1 MKALMDEFDA
11 AKAHEQKLTDEFEDA
26 DRKCK
31 RAVQLIEKLGKEE
44 ENWKV
49 SLAKSR
55 ADKLNVVG
63 DIVISSG
70 IIAYLGVFTAQYRK
84 IAIESWLEIMKSYE
98 IKSTDNFS
106 LREVLGN
113 GVKIQ

>member
-1 MKALMDEFDA
+1 
-11 AKAHEQKLTDEFEDA
+11 
-26 DRKCK
+26 
-31 RAVQLIEKLGKEE
+31 LIDKLGKEE

-84 IAIESWLEIMKSYE
+84 IAIESWIKIM
-98 IKSTDNFS
+98 
-106 LREVLGN
+106 
-113 GVKIQ
+113 

>member
-1 MKALMDEFDA
+1 MID
-11 AKAHEQKLTDEFEDA
+11 
-26 DRKCK
+26 
-31 RAVQLIEKLGKEE
+31 KLGKEE

-70 IIAYLGVFTAQYRK
+70 IIAYLGVFTATYRK
-84 IAIESWLEIMKSYE
+84 IAISSWLDIMKSFE
-98 IKSTDNFS
+98 IKSTENFS